1 MKRWWMPGL
10 LLVSYGA
17 AFAVNVGYFAW
28 SYPVGWPQV
37 TTSALYGAVWIG
49 CLIFGRGSRRLMRL
63 TMIMGAAMAAGSLL
77 GLLVRTLGSAG
88 LTLPALILSG
98 LTVTPLYGLL
108 SLIGDYDLFYLAAAA
123 LGAGVCALA
132 KLFRCKI
139 NAREEKR
146 I

>member
-1 MKRWWMPGL
+1 MKKWWMPGL
-10 LLVSYGA
+10 LLVGYGA
-17 AFAVNVGYFAW
+17 AFAANVGHFAW

-37 TTSALYGAVWIG
+37 TTSALYAAVWMG
-49 CLIFGRGSRRLMRL
+49 CLIFGRSSGRLMRL
-63 TMIMGAAMAAGSLL
+63 AAIMGAAMATGSLL

-108 SLIGDYDLFYLAAAA
+108 SLIGDYDLFYLAAAV

-132 KLFRCKI
+132 MLFRRKA
-139 NAREEKR
+139 NTREEKS